1 MTAIFISYR
10 RQDTKQ
16 IAFRIFE
23 KLEAGLGAGSAFIDM
38 DRIPFGV
45 DFHTYLDEAVARARI
60 VLVLIGPGWAEAKD
74 EAGLRRLDNP
84 NDFVRVEVES
94 ALKRNIPMGAVLI
107 DGAPMPRAE
116 QLPESMRAF
125 LRFNAAP
132 VDAGRDFHPHMD
144 RLIADLDGHLNGQV
158 GPASAAASQ
167 AAVESGGEGAT
178 RLG

>member
-23 KLEAGLGAGSAFIDM
+23 KLEARLGAGSAFIDM

-74 EAGLRRLDNP
+74 EART
-84 NDFVRVEVES
+84 
-94 ALKRNIPMGAVLI
+94 A
-107 DGAPMPRAE
+107 
-116 QLPESMRAF
+116 
-125 LRFNAAP
+125 
-132 VDAGRDFHPHMD
+132 
-144 RLIADLDGHLNGQV
+144 
-158 GPASAAASQ
+158 Q
-167 AAVESGGEGAT
+167 A
-178 RLG
+178 R